1 MSKTFKPY
9 NREQQFLLPPS
20 LQEWLPEGHLA
31 YFIIE
36 VVEGLDLRGIYKAY
50 GGKDGRGHPPYDP
63 RVMVALL
70 LYAYSVGVASSRQ
83 IEKRTHEDVAF
94 RVVSANQHPDHD
106 SICAF
111 RKRHLEALGRLFLQ
125 VLKVC
130 QRAGLVK
137 LGLVALDGTKVRA
150 NASKH
155 KAMSYGRM
163 QKAEEDLERQIW
175 ELFDKAEAADADED
189 RRHGKGERGWDLV
202 GELRHRDSRLRKIR
216 EAMAALEE
224 EARSEALRKA
234 EEREKTASDK
244 DDEPKPRGRRPS
256 DPGQAKPKARA
267 QRNFTD
273 PESRIMK
280 CASTGGFEQCYNAQ
294 AAVDSAFQVIVAAE
308 VTDQAN
314 DKQQVAPMMESL
326 ACTLAEIPGNMSVL
340 ADNGYFSENN
350 VLALEEFGL
359 APYVA
364 TGKVKHGEKP
374 VAARGR
380 PPKNM
385 TVKQRMARKLATK
398 AGHKVYSRRK
408 VIVEPVFGQMK
419 RVRGLTQFLLRG
431 LKNVAGEW
439 KLWCLTHNLLKLY
452 RYGILQPA

>member
-9 NREQQFLLPPS
+9 SREQQYLLPPS

-31 YFIIE
+31 YFVIE
-36 VVEGLDLRGIYKAY
+36 VVEGLDLSEVYKAY
-50 GGKDGRGHPPYDP
+50 GGRDGRGHPPYDP

-70 LYAYSVGVASSRQ
+70 LYAYCVGVPSSRQ
-83 IEKRTHEDVAF
+83 IEKRTYEDLAF

-106 SICAF
+106 SICDF

-125 VLKVC
+125 VLKIC
-130 QRAGLVK
+130 QRTGLVK
-137 LGLVALDGTKVRA
+137 LGQVALDGTKVRA

-163 QKAEEDLERQIW
+163 KRAEEDLERQIW
-175 ELFDKAEAADADED
+175 ELFEKAEAADTDED
-189 RRHGKGERGWDLV
+189 QRHGKGERGWDLV
-202 GELRHRDSRLRKIR
+202 GEFRRRDSRLRKIR

-224 EARSEALRKA
+224 EARVEAAQKA
-234 EEREKTASDK
+234 KGRDQDRSDQ
-244 DDEPKPRGRRPS
+244 DDDGKPRGRRPS
-256 DPGQAKPKARA
+256 NPDKAKPKERA

-280 CASTGGFEQCYNAQ
+280 YASTGSFEQCYNAQ
-294 AAVDSAFQVIVAAE
+294 AAVDSAFQVIVAAS

-314 DKQQVAPMMESL
+314 DKQQVAPMVESL
-326 ACTLAEIPGNMSVL
+326 ACTLSEIPADMSVL

-359 APYVA
+359 VPYVA

-374 VAARGR
+374 VATRGR

-385 TVKQRMARKLATK
+385 SVKQRMARKLGTK

-439 KLWCLTHNLLKLY
+439 KLWCLTHNLLKLH
-452 RYGILQPA
+452 RYGSLQPA

>member
-9 NREQQFLLPPS
+9 SREQQFLLPPS
-20 LQEWLPEGHLA
+20 LQEWLPEGHLS

-36 VVEGLDLRGIYKAY
+36 VVEGLDLSEVYRAY
-50 GGKDGRGHPPYDP
+50 SGKDGRGRPPYDP

-70 LYAYSVGVASSRQ
+70 LYAYCVGVPSSRQ
-83 IEKRTHEDVAF
+83 IEKRTYEDLAF
-94 RVVSANQHPDHD
+94 RVVAANQHPDHD
-106 SICAF
+106 SICEF

-125 VLKVC
+125 VLKIC

-137 LGLVALDGTKVRA
+137 LGQVALDGTKVRA

-163 QKAEEDLERQIW
+163 KQAEEDLQRQIW
-175 ELFDKAEAADADED
+175 ELFEKAEAADTDED

-202 GELRHRDSRLRKIR
+202 GEFRRRDGRLRKIR

-224 EARSEALRKA
+224 ESRIEAAHKA
-234 EEREKTASDK
+234 KELEQVVSDK
-244 DDEPKPRGRRPS
+244 DDEHKPRGRRSS
-256 DPGQAKPKARA
+256 DPGQAKPKDRA

-280 CASTGGFEQCYNAQ
+280 YASTGSFEQCYNAQ

-314 DKQQVAPMMESL
+314 DKQQVAPMVESL
-326 ACTLAEIPGNMSVL
+326 ACALAQIPADMAVL
-340 ADNGYFSENN
+340 ADAGYFSENN
-350 VLALEEFGL
+350 VVVLEEFGL

-364 TGKVKHGEKP
+364 TGKVKHGETP

-385 TVKQRMARKLATK
+385 SVKQRMARKLATK
-398 AGHKVYSRRK
+398 AGHKVYARRK

-419 RVRGLTQFLLRG
+419 RVRGLAQFLLRG
-431 LKNVAGEW
+431 MKNVASEW

-452 RYGILQPA
+452 RYGSLQPA

>member
-9 NREQQFLLPPS
+9 SREQQFLLPPS

-36 VVEGLDLRGIYKAY
+36 VVEGLDLSDVFRAY
-50 GGKDGRGHPPYDP
+50 TGKDGRGHPPYDP

-70 LYAYSVGVASSRQ
+70 LYAYCVGVPSSRQ
-83 IEKRTHEDVAF
+83 IEKRTYEDLAF

-106 SICAF
+106 SICEF

-125 VLKVC
+125 VLKIC

-137 LGLVALDGTKVRA
+137 LGQVALDGTKVRA

-163 QKAEEDLERQIW
+163 KKAEDDLQRQIL
-175 ELFDKAEAADADED
+175 ELFEKAEATDSDED

-202 GELRHRDSRLRKIR
+202 GEFRRRDTRLRKIR

-224 EARSEALRKA
+224 EARTEAVLKA
-234 EEREKTASDK
+234 KEREQTASDQ

-256 DPGQAKPKARA
+256 DPGQAKPKDRT

-280 CASTGGFEQCYNAQ
+280 CGSTGSFEQCYNAQ
-294 AAVDSAFQVIVAAE
+294 AAVDSAFQVIVAVE

-314 DKQQVAPMMESL
+314 DKQQVAPMVESM
-326 ACTLAEIPGNMSVL
+326 ACTLAEIPTGMDIL
-340 ADNGYFSENN
+340 ADAGYFSENN
-350 VLALEEFGL
+350 VLVLEEFGL
-359 APYVA
+359 NPHVA

-374 VAARGR
+374 VAVRGR
-380 PPKNM
+380 PPKDM
-385 TVKQRMARKLATK
+385 SVRQRMARKLATK
-398 AGHKVYSRRK
+398 AGHEVYARRK

-419 RVRGLTQFLLRG
+419 RVRGLGQFLLRG
-431 LKNVAGEW
+431 LKNVAAEW

-452 RYGILQPA
+452 RYGSLEPA